1 MSNNKIEY
9 NTERMSLKMS
19 EYGRII
25 QDMVRHCMTIEDREE
40 RLLCAQ
46 SIVSVM
52 ASLGQEKAS
61 NPEVQ
66 HKLWNHLALISDF
79 KLDIDY
85 PVEII
90 PQAEVSMH
98 PAPMSLPQGKIRL
111 RHYGRIIED
120 ALSHLKDMPE
130 GEERDALVRQTADRM
145 KQNLFTWNPDVMSE
159 EKVIHD
165 VEMYTPNSNLSSSL
179 EGHQFANLH
188 SLPTNILKKKKR
200 K

>member
-1 MSNNKIEY
+1 MNRTLQY
-9 NTERMSLKMS
+9 NTEKANLQMS

-25 QDMVRHCMTIEDREE
+25 QEMVNHCLTIEDRQE
-40 RLLCAQ
+40 RLACAQ
-46 SIVSVM
+46 HIVSVM
-52 ASLGQEKAS
+52 ASLAQEKAS

-66 HKLWNHLALISDF
+66 SKLWNHLALISDF

-90 PQAEVSMH
+90 PQTEATSH
-98 PAPMSLPQGKIRL
+98 PSPMSLPQGKIRHK
-111 RHYGRIIED
+111 HYGRIIEE
-120 ALSHLKDMPE
+120 ALKHLSEMPE

-159 EKVIHD
+159 EKVANDIDAYSQGH
-165 VEMYTPNSNLSSSL
+165 NLSNAL

-188 SLPTNILKKKKR
+188 TLPTNILKRKKR